1 VSHPQRLSDRIDK
14 GMSGLHEKIRLS
26 WSLQPIL
33 VPLLAIVLAVVVGG
47 VLIAITGGNPFDAY
61 WALLRGMFG
70 KPDRV
75 ASSISRSTPYIGS
88 ALAVAFAFKAGLF
101 NIGVEGQLLAG
112 GTLAAWAATWHF
124 VGAVPGLIAIPF
136 VLFAGLV
143 GGLLY
148 GGFPGWLR
156 ARTGAHEVIS
166 TIMLNNIAILFVRWL
181 VNSQDPI
188 VLRDPSSS
196 VPRTKAVAS
205 SARLPE
211 LWDSTPRL
219 HLGTVVM
226 ILLCVLISFLLLRT
240 IFGFEVR
247 TVGANP
253 FAAKYAGMSVNRIIV
268 LVMALSGSV
277 AGFTAAVEVSGTY
290 HFFQPGIL
298 AGIGFD
304 GIAIALLARANPYAI
319 IPAAFLWGSML
330 SGAGLMQQEAGVS
343 IDVVRIVL
351 SLVLLFVAADAIV
364 RYVFRVKKATPGT
377 QVTVVTAGGGMGR

>member
-1 VSHPQRLSDRIDK
+1 MSEPQRLNAKIDR
-14 GMSGLHEKIRLS
+14 GLSGLHARIRES
-26 WSLQPIL
+26 WSLQPVL
-33 VPLLAIVLAVVVGG
+33 VPLLAIVLAVLVGG
-47 VLIAITGGNPFDAY
+47 VLVAITGGDPFEAY

-70 KPDRV
+70 NPDRV

-101 NIGVEGQLLAG
+101 NIGVEGQLLVG

-124 VGAVPGLIAIPF
+124 VGAAPGLIAIPF
-136 VLFAGLV
+136 VLLAGFV
-143 GGLLY
+143 GGMLY

-166 TIMLNNIAILFVRWL
+166 TIMLNNMAILFVRWL

-188 VLRDPSSS
+188 VLRDPDSS
-196 VPRTKAVAS
+196 VPQTRAVVS
-205 SARLPE
+205 SARLTE
-211 LWDSTPRL
+211 LWESTPRL
-219 HLGTVVM
+219 HVGTVVM
-226 ILLCVLISFLLLRT
+226 ILLCFLVSFLLLRT
-240 IFGFEVR
+240 AFGFEVR
-247 TVGANP
+247 TVGVNP

-268 LVMALSGSV
+268 LVMALSGAI
-277 AGFTAAVEVSGTY
+277 AGVTAAVEVSGTY
-290 HFFQPGIL
+290 RFFQPGVL

-319 IPAAFLWGSML
+319 IPAALLWGSML
-330 SGAGLMQQEAGVS
+330 SGAGLMQQEADVS

-364 RYVFRVKKATPGT
+364 RYVFRLKKVK
-377 QVTVVTAGGGMGR
+377 AGAHGSAVAAVGGIA

>member
-1 VSHPQRLSDRIDK
+1 
-14 GMSGLHEKIRLS
+14 
-26 WSLQPIL
+26 
-33 VPLLAIVLAVVVGG
+33 
-47 VLIAITGGNPFDAY
+47 
-61 WALLRGMFG
+61 
-70 KPDRV
+70 
-75 ASSISRSTPYIGS
+75 
-88 ALAVAFAFKAGLF
+88 
-101 NIGVEGQLLAG
+101 
-112 GTLAAWAATWHF
+112 
-124 VGAVPGLIAIPF
+124 
-136 VLFAGLV
+136 
-143 GGLLY
+143 
-148 GGFPGWLR
+148 
-156 ARTGAHEVIS
+156 
-166 TIMLNNIAILFVRWL
+166 
-181 VNSQDPI
+181 VNSQDPV
-188 VLRDPSSS
+188 VLRDPESS
-196 VPRTKAVAS
+196 VPQTKAVAS

-219 HLGTVVM
+219 HLGTLVM

-240 IFGFEVR
+240 AFGFEVR

-253 FAAKYAGMSVNRIIV
+253 FAARYAGMSVSRIIV

-319 IPAAFLWGSML
+319 IAAALLWGSML

-364 RYVFRVKKATPGT
+364 RYVFRLKKVTPGEHGRA
-377 QVTVVTAGGGMGR
+377 VTAVGGMGR